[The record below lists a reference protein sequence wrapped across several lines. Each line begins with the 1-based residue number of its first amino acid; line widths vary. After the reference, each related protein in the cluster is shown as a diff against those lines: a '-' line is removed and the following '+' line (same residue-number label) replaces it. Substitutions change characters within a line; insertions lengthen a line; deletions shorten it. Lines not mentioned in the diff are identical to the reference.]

1 MPESRS
7 SRQNWKIAAAESG
20 TQSRIVDAARR
31 HFLAHGFR
39 NVTMDDLAV
48 ELGMSKKTFYAHF
61 PGKVAL
67 VESVLGAKLDAAEA
81 DMERITS
88 KSGEGFAGTL
98 RDLLACL
105 QQHTEEIKP
114 PFLRDIRR
122 DAPELLAMVE
132 KRRSAMIERHFSRL
146 LQVGRRDGTIRKDIS
161 VSLIIDILL
170 GATQAVINPGS
181 LEALALTPKS
191 AYQAVI
197 SVILEGAMTSKGK
210 AKP

>member
-7 SRQNWKIAAAESG
+7 SRQDWKIAAAESG

-88 KSGEGFAGTL
+88 KSGEGFAGTPL
-98 RDLLACL
+98 PVSSSTR
-105 QQHTEEIKP
+105 
-114 PFLRDIRR
+114 
-122 DAPELLAMVE
+122 
-132 KRRSAMIERHFSRL
+132 RRSSHRFCATSGVTRPSFWRWWRNG
-146 LQVGRRDGTIRKDIS
+146 GRR
-161 VSLIIDILL
+161 
-170 GATQAVINPGS
+170 
-181 LEALALTPKS
+181 
-191 AYQAVI
+191 
-197 SVILEGAMTSKGK
+197 
-210 AKP
+210 